1 MKRILIAPVAAALL
15 SSTAFGYEN
24 MAEQKKRSDF
34 GTIAKSKKTKEGF
47 SLTSDVYF
55 EEHATDYYRQTKYA
69 FADGI
74 YSHYTN
80 DGRLELYLEGK
91 AGMQSESYRYD
102 SGFAMTTTDPELA
115 VYVAAEVGAKY
126 HLLDNV
132 AVGAEVTMLENVSDV
147 QRGQNVEMTLR
158 YTF

>member
-15 SSTAFGYEN
+15 STTAFAYES
-24 MAEQKKRSDF
+24 MAEQKRQSTF
-34 GTIAKSKKTKEGF
+34 GTKNSKNKEGF
-47 SLTSDVYF
+47 SLTSDIYF

-69 FADGI
+69 LADGI
-74 YSHYTN
+74 YSHYPN

-91 AGMQSESYRYD
+91 AGMQSESYRYE
-102 SGFAMTTTDPELA
+102 SGFAMTTTDSELA

-132 AVGAEVTMLENVSDV
+132 AVGAEVTMLENVSDE
-147 QRGQNVEMTLR
+147 QRGQNVEMTLQ